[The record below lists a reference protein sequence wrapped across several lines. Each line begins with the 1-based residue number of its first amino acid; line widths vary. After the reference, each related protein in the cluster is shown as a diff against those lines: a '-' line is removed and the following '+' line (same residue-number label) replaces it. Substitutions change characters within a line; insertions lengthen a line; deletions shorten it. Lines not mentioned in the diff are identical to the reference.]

1 MADRIRINYAQ
12 LGALAETS
20 ATVVSD
26 LDAVDR
32 PNQAEFAH
40 SPCVQHGFHEFEQ
53 AWDKRRGELVE
64 ALSVVTDALAGIAQV
79 FEEGDAQMAAS
90 LEGGD

>member
-1 MADRIRINYAQ
+1 MAGRIRIDYEQ
-12 LGALAETS
+12 LGTLAETS
-20 ATVVSD
+20 ATVVD
-26 LDAVDR
+26 GLDDVGR

-40 SPCVQHGFHEFEQ
+40 SPCVQHGYHEFEQ

-64 ALSVVTDALAGIAQV
+64 ALRVVTDALAGIAEV